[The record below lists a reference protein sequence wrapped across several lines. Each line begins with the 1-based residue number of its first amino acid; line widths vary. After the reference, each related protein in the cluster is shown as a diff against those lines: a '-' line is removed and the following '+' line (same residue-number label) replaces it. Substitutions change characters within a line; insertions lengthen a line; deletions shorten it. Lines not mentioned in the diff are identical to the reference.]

1 MRLAEILRFGNKLE
15 LWTEHHEFTLEQ
27 VIQAGK
33 LNDLLAYILIEDHD
47 KIDTLHKELTTRA
60 SQVGDGQPI

>member
-33 LNDLLAYILIEDHD
+33 LNNLLAYILVEDHA
-47 KIDTLHKELTTRA
+47 KIATLWEELENA